1 MTFFY
6 DLNKKLD
13 EIRATPEKTHGQL
26 NERDTS
32 RAAKSVDEGLGNA
45 LAAGFDK
52 FDDAMATVGAKAK
65 GLRANITGKPEHRQA
80 AVDAHKGIMKKEYNK
95 MRDAYPNSRMPLS
108 GPGPSKRF
116 DDAEQSAAMHK
127 IGLDNNMEE
136 GSTGDYSA
144 KKARAGKDIGRPGK
158 QFAKI
163 AKGAAERYGSKKSG
177 EKVAGAVLSKLRKGV
192 GEAAKPDFLDLDK
205 DGNKKEPMRQAAGQ
219 RKQGKDMTQDLVR
232 GIEKSSGGKETA
244 RRDAKGVLQLVK
256 KKKAAESKG
265 PVDEVKL
272 ADLPV
277 RQVKGRAYG
286 AQPDEPEHDDVEAD
300 TTPKKKGRPKGTGR
314 KMGAKGPTGRSKLMK
329 KGALREGPMPPE
341 YMADIGKLVKVIRS
355 VETAAQLAVAKRM
368 ADNLIDKYG
377 RMTANKDVA
386 TWAKTRNRTT
396 SDVNSEIKPKE
407 RELGLSEQD
416 MIDQGEYGMEGD
428 HAKDDIHTLV
438 RDAQALEQILGD
450 SDDLP
455 EWVQSKLTKA
465 QGMISAVNDYMQT
478 EHERDGEQEVE
489 VELDEKA
496 VSVSQRRAAGIAHA
510 AQKGEMPKSKLRG
523 ASKEMAK
530 MGKKELH
537 KFAATK
543 EKGLPAKK
551 TAKKEVEETTTS
563 GSVATAP
570 AAEPKKGKGGMQF
583 GKGIYDSMNRDLEA
597 MIAESMSVNI
607 SSSTEGGDSVTVTA
621 TDQDA
626 GTLKELLRNAGIG
639 GDSHSDSG
647 CGCGTTPC
655 SCAEVVDENQPDWPT
670 DEVTSDDALQYSGG
684 LNKPKTDVAGA
695 GQTTVPVTAVRV
707 QEGEQELDE
716 SKCNE
721 CGMYESKCE
730 CDTEVDE
737 SLERMQSLA
746 GIQEAKPDFLDLD
759 RDGNKKEPMKKAADD
774 KKAVKESGTGDAPIS
789 KMSDQDLAD
798 YCDMSVDEVKR
809 DRARAEEVARDKTD
823 DLKEGEAFQSSLL
836 DMTRLWKQYKA

>member
-6 DLNKKLD
+6 DLNKKLAD
-13 EIRATPEKTHGQL
+13 L
-26 NERDTS
+26 
-32 RAAKSVDEGLGNA
+32 
-45 LAAGFDK
+45 
-52 FDDAMATVGAKAK
+52 AK
-65 GLRANITGKPEHRQA
+65 GKETLTESAQA
-80 AVDAHKGIMKKEYNK
+80 PVA
-95 MRDAYPNSRMPLS
+95 
-108 GPGPSKRF
+108 
-116 DDAEQSAAMHK
+116 
-127 IGLDNNMEE
+127 E

-144 KKARAGKDIGRPGK
+144 KKARAGKDIGKPGK

-163 AKGAAERYGSKKSG
+163 ARGAAERYGSKERG
-177 EKVAGAVLSKLRKGV
+177 EKVAGAVLAKLRKGV
-192 GEAAKPDFLDLDK
+192 GEAAKPDYIDLDK
-205 DGNKKEPMRQAAGQ
+205 DGNKTEPMKQAASQAKGMKEAGPG
-219 RKQGKDMTQDLVR
+219 RDMTKDLVK
-232 GIEKSSGGKETA
+232 GIEKASGGKETA
-244 RRDAKGVLQLVK
+244 RRDAKGTLQLVK
-256 KKKAAESKG
+256 KKSAAKKTS
-265 PVDEVKL
+265 PMDEVKL

-286 AQPDEPEHDDVEAD
+286 AQPEEFDTDDSQETD
-300 TTPKKKGRPKGTGR
+300 NQPKKKGRPKGTGR
-314 KMGAKGPTGRSKLMK
+314 KMGAKGPTGRSKLLK
-329 KGALREGPMPPE
+329 KGALREEPNTMPPE

-355 VETAAQLAVAKRM
+355 VKTAEQLAVAKRM
-368 ADNLIDKYG
+368 ADNLVSKYDF
-377 RMTANKDVA
+377 MTVN
-386 TWAKTRNRTT
+386 TSIGNWAKTRNRTT

-639 GDSHSDSG
+639 GEGHASSG

-655 SCAEVVDENQPDWPT
+655 SCAEKVDENQPDWPT
-670 DEVTSDDALQYSGG
+670 NTETSNDALQYSGG
-684 LNKPKTDVAGA
+684 LNKPKTDVAGP

-707 QEGEQELDE
+707 QEGEEQLDE
-716 SKCNE
+716 STCNE

-730 CDTEVDE
+730 CDESITEASQDGIQFNGKMVDPTTLVVTGVDTKDYPDLVDAYIESAEYTDGTPLSDQELDQFRDEHPDVVHQAALDSLHESTEVDE
-737 SLERMQSLA
+737 SMSRMLELA
-746 GIQEAKPDFLDLD
+746 GVTEAAKPDYIDLD
-759 RDGNKKEPMKKAADD
+759 KDGNKSEPMKKAAKD
-774 KKAVKESGTGDAPIS
+774 KTEVKESGSGDAPIS
-789 KMSDQDLAD
+789 QMSDADLAD
-798 YCDMSVDEVKR
+798 YCGMSVEQVKK
-809 DRARAEEVARDKTD
+809 DREHAEEVARDKNED
-823 DLKEGEAFQSSLL
+823 VKESATFQSNLL
-836 DMTRLWKQYKA
+836 DMTRLWKQYRG